1 LNRRIIL
8 WSGLTAAVLGLALLS
23 SCDYAAPDP
32 ELATGGRVRQGYL
45 PSSTRS
51 TSPASI
57 ADTYSTGP
65 RAQEE
70 RTAILESS
78 ITLIKG
84 AALQPGGDNFRLAV
98 QKLNHYFEGTKPT
111 EYQLGSAAREYLRTQ
126 LPPTELKE
134 LENRT
139 WSLRDARHLEDCMM
153 YYGIATRVARTGEEL
168 ARVRR
173 VFDWAMR
180 QVQLVPAGSLRA
192 ERLGQAYAR
201 PYDVLLRGMA
211 TEAEGFWAERTWLF
225 MALCRQLGIDTGLIT
240 YTKSNSLELLV
251 PRYGSNIEIEATLMG
266 VKKPPKPP
274 IIWIC
279 AALIDDQAYLFDARL
294 GLEIPGP
301 DGEGVATLE
310 QALTDPNILD
320 RMNLLGETPYG
331 TSRASLLAS
340 PTKIGIL
347 IDSSPGYFSPKMRLL
362 QGELAGKN
370 RTILYKDA
378 AEQRDHFIQVLGPRS
393 GGVGFWG
400 LPYQVLDRLFKDPQF
415 VRSIQ
420 ASLFLFGREFP
431 LVYPRVK
438 QLRGEL
444 DEAIPEYVNLR
455 FKDNATLVTDK
466 KTLIPKEVQDA
477 LDIYATYYLGLAHLD
492 RNYGDQGEY
501 EKNLKNAALMFETTL
516 GLLPEPGP
524 NQPYYNMFRW
534 GANANLGRIYE
545 AKKDYRRA
553 IAHYTQRDPTT
564 QYVGNQ
570 VRARELVWRDPMAA
584 PPDRLPAAPAPKPFV
599 PRPAMTNTAAP
610 KTAPATNP
618 SRRNQLPAVPTP
630 VRGDR

>member
-1 LNRRIIL
+1 LKRRIIL
-8 WSGLTAAVLGLALLS
+8 WSGRTAAVLGIALLS
-23 SCDYAAPDP
+23 GCDYAAPDP
-32 ELATGGRVRQGYL
+32 SLATGGSVRPGYI
-45 PSSTRS
+45 PSSPRS
-51 TSPASI
+51 SAPASA
-57 ADTYSTGP
+57 ADKYAAGP

-78 ITLIKG
+78 ITLIQR

-111 EYQLGSAAREYLRTQ
+111 EYQLGSVAREYLQTQ
-126 LPPTELKE
+126 LPPPELKE

-153 YYGIATRVARTGEEL
+153 YYGIATRVAGTGEEL
-168 ARVRR
+168 AQVRR

-211 TEAEGFWAERTWLF
+211 TESEGFWAERTWLF

-240 YTKSNSLELLV
+240 YTKSNSLELVV
-251 PRYGSNIEIEATLMG
+251 PKYGTNIEIEATLLG
-266 VKKPPKPP
+266 AKKPPKPP

-279 AALIDDQAYLFDARL
+279 AALIDNKAYLFDARL

-301 DGEGVATLE
+301 YGDGVATLE
-310 QALTDPNILD
+310 QALTDPAILD
-320 RMNLLGETPYG
+320 RMNLLGQSPYG

-340 PTKIGIL
+340 PSKIGIL
-347 IDSSPGYFSPKMRLL
+347 IDSSPGYFSPKMKLL

-370 RTILYKDA
+370 RTILYRDA
-378 AEQRDHFIQVLGPRS
+378 TEQRDHFTHVLGERN
-393 GGVGFWG
+393 GGVGFWT
-400 LPYQVLDRLFKDPQF
+400 LPYQVLDRLFKDPRF
-415 VRSIQ
+415 VESIQ
-420 ASLFLFGREFP
+420 ASLFLFNREFP
-431 LVYPRVK
+431 LVYARVK
-438 QLRGEL
+438 QLRGEI
-444 DEAIPEYVNLR
+444 DEATQEYVTLR
-455 FKDNATLVTDK
+455 LKPNATWVTDK
-466 KTLIPKEVQDA
+466 KKLIPKEVQDA

-492 RNYGDQGEY
+492 RNYHDEA
-501 EKNLKNAALMFETTL
+501 EHEENLNNAALMFQRTL
-516 GLLPEPGP
+516 ELLPEPSP

-545 AKKDYRRA
+545 AKKDYRHA
-553 IAHYTQRDPTT
+553 IAHYSQRDPTS

-570 VRARELVWRDPMAA
+570 LRARELAWRDPMAA
-584 PPDRLPAAPAPKPFV
+584 PPDPLPAAPAPKPFV
-599 PRPAMTNTAAP
+599 PRPEP
-610 KTAPATNP
+610 LKTATAK
-618 SRRNQLPAVPTP
+618 SRMENLKPPVPGP
-630 VRGDR
+630 VRSNP

>member
-1 LNRRIIL
+1 LKRFIL
-8 WSGLTAAVLGLALLS
+8 WRGRTAAVLGLVLLS
-23 SCDYAAPDP
+23 GCDYAAPDQS
-32 ELATGGRVRQGYL
+32 LMTGGNLRQGYI
-45 PSSTRS
+45 P
-51 TSPASI
+51 TSPRSKGPVST
-57 ADTYSTGP
+57 ADTYSAGP
-65 RAQEE
+65 RTQEE

-78 ITLIKG
+78 ITLIQG

-98 QKLNHYFEGTKPT
+98 QKLNHYFEGTKPA
-111 EYQLGSAAREYLRTQ
+111 EYQLGSVAREYLQTQ
-126 LPPTELKE
+126 LPPPELKE
-134 LENRT
+134 LENKT

-153 YYGIATRVARTGEEL
+153 YYKIATRVAGTGEDL

-180 QVQLVPAGSLRA
+180 QVQLVPAGSLRV

-211 TEAEGFWAERTWLF
+211 TEAEGFWAERAWLF

-240 YTKSNSLELLV
+240 YTKGNSLEPVL
-251 PRYGSNIEIEATLMG
+251 PRFGSNMEIEATLLG

-279 AALIDDQAYLFDARL
+279 AALIDDKAYLFDARL

-310 QALTDPNILD
+310 QALTDSAILD
-320 RMNLLGETPYG
+320 RMNLLGESPYG

-340 PTKIGIL
+340 PTKLSIL
-347 IDSSPGYFSPKMRLL
+347 IDSSPGYFSPKMKLL

-370 RTILYKDA
+370 RTILYRDA
-378 AEQRDHFIQVLGPRS
+378 AEQRDHFAGVLGQRN

-415 VRSIQ
+415 VKSIQ
-420 ASLFLFGREFP
+420 ASLFLFDRSFP
-431 LVYPRVK
+431 LVYARVE

-444 DEAIPEYVNLR
+444 DEAILKYVNLR
-455 FKDNATLVTDK
+455 LKENATWVTDK
-466 KTLIPKEVQDA
+466 KKLIPKDVQDA
-477 LDIYATYYLGLAHLD
+477 LDIYATYYLGLAHLERTSND
-492 RNYGDQGEY
+492 DAEHV
-501 EKNLKNAALMFETTL
+501 KNLYNAEQMFKRTL
-516 GLLPEPGP
+516 ELLPEPGP

-545 AKKDYRRA
+545 AKNDYRSA
-553 IAHYTQRDPTT
+553 IAHYIQRDPTY

-570 VRARELVWRDPMAA
+570 LRARELVWRDPMAA
-584 PPDRLPAAPAPKPFV
+584 PPDPLPAAPKPFV
-599 PRPAMTNTAAP
+599 PKPAMTNTAPP
-610 KTAPATNP
+610 KTAPATNSSP
-618 SRRNQLPAVPTP
+618 RNPIPAVPTP